1 MSNLLAS
8 LNVTAGALN
17 AFDMALQT
25 TQNNVANAQTP
36 GYAKQTQTIDSVS
49 FNLQQGS
56 IGGVSAG
63 ASLSSRNEFAEQ
75 NVHNQ
80 NTELGSASQSVN
92 SLTQLQNLFPVA
104 DDGSGIASAMN
115 GLFSAFSSWAESP
128 NNSSTQ
134 QVVLNNAT
142 TVANAFNSTAQGIY
156 QFVTSTNSQISQTVN
171 DINNLTGQL
180 AADNYQIQHGGGND
194 AGLDANLH
202 NTLDQLSQYVNFSTM
217 QQSDGTYT
225 VLVDGQTPLVIGSN
239 QYSLSASMQQ
249 PTNPTPTNP
258 NAPPLATITS
268 SSGADITSQ
277 VNSGQLGSLLTT
289 RNTVIPSYIGDAYQS
304 GSLNTM
310 AQQFADRV
318 NNLLTSGNVSDG
330 PPAQTGTP
338 LFTYDA
344 TNATNAAASLSVNPS
359 ITGAQL
365 AAIQPGP
372 PEVANGTA
380 LALAGLANPQQAS
393 DEINGQSYTQYYA
406 NIASSIGSS
415 LTQATD
421 TQSAQQTAV
430 AQAQN
435 LRQQASG
442 VDLNE
447 EAATLVQFQNAYQ
460 ANSRFITVIDNI
472 TSDLINMINTAN

>member
-1 MSNLLAS
+1 
-8 LNVTAGALN
+8 
-17 AFDMALQT
+17 
-25 TQNNVANAQTP
+25 
-36 GYAKQTQTIDSVS
+36 
-49 FNLQQGS
+49 
-56 IGGVSAG
+56 
-63 ASLSSRNEFAEQ
+63 
-75 NVHNQ
+75 
-80 NTELGSASQSVN
+80 
-92 SLTQLQNLFPVA
+92 
-104 DDGSGIASAMN
+104 
-115 GLFSAFSSWAESP
+115 
-128 NNSSTQ
+128 
-134 QVVLNNAT
+134 
-142 TVANAFNSTAQGIY
+142 
-156 QFVTSTNSQISQTVN
+156 
-171 DINNLTGQL
+171 
-180 AADNYQIQHGGGND
+180 
-194 AGLDANLH
+194 
-202 NTLDQLSQYVNFSTM
+202 
-217 QQSDGTYT
+217 
-225 VLVDGQTPLVIGSN
+225 
-239 QYSLSASMQQ
+239 
-249 PTNPTPTNP
+249 
-258 NAPPLATITS
+258 
-268 SSGADITSQ
+268 
-277 VNSGQLGSLLTT
+277 
-289 RNTVIPSYIGDAYQS
+289 
-304 GSLNTM
+304 M